1 MLTFVN
7 WLDSLS
13 TLTELLLWQT
23 CFCITTSSNKK
34 SETCKSLEY
43 YQTFLTLKND
53 LCYLNNDEF
62 KNNYNDIYPS
72 WLESKKQNEDSSKAL
87 LLKLSIKVHEILHS
101 SCFMKE
107 RFFLFT
113 SLACLIWVATYDI
126 KYFVSVGSEILH
138 IIRTKTDL
146 TKLIARVNLSL
157 ICLEKRES
165 ECTHHW
171 KKVFGKHF
179 EMFYKYAD
187 TTNEFVNFCPL

>member
-1 MLTFVN
+1 MTNLFLYYYFFKQKK
-7 WLDSLS
+7 WDLQKPRILS
-13 TLTELLLWQT
+13 NI
-23 CFCITTSSNKK
+23 FN
-34 SETCKSLEY
+34 
-43 YQTFLTLKND
+43 FKND